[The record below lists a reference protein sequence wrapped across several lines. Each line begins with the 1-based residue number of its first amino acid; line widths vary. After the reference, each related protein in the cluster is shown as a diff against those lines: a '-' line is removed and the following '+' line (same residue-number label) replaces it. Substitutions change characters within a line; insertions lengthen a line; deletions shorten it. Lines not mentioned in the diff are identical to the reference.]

1 MNYKS
6 SFSFSHT
13 HTNGF
18 PLCLRLFE
26 PTQKVFIQDDVLLL
40 YTYHTIIVPPFH
52 IIIFF
57 KLLQLLCN
65 NIFCVTNCFN
75 REKPWLA
82 SMGSLS
88 SFEQEFSLFFCLY
101 HTPPKKKKVEPCLK
115 REREGQRGTKRKMKR
130 RNMLA

>member
-1 MNYKS
+1 MVSLFVYAYLSQPRKY
-6 SFSFSHT
+6 SFRMMYFCYT
-13 HTNGF
+13 H
-18 PLCLRLFE
+18 
-26 PTQKVFIQDDVLLL
+26 IILLS
-40 YTYHTIIVPPFH
+40 YRPFH

-101 HTPPKKKKVEPCLK
+101 HTPPQKKKKVEPCLK
-115 REREGQRGTKRKMKR
+115 REREGQWGTKRRKKR